1 MSFQYSLTM
10 AAAPAPMFVAV
21 APGAGITADL
31 AVLLDSSSPFVN
43 GTPFLEWAHHP
54 AVGAAPALSS
64 VPQHKLIMFL
74 LRHGPGPAAADV
86 LAFNTRSPFTANY
99 VAAAW
104 ARWLTELLASGLLA
118 NGALQDQ
125 RRAAETM
132 MGLTLQNA
140 SQLQIL
146 ASDYGPFESFDIPGV
161 AGVAAVAGR
170 AAIPAV
176 RARPPR
182 RGQAAVP
189 GRPRVPA
196 MAPVAAVPAV
206 PAVNGPAS
214 LHFVEMAKL
223 ASLHNPDSVA
233 PMLAYCRLA
242 ALLGAC
248 HTRAARS
255 SAGSLAFGTCI
266 VLRQQLAKYIG
277 LSADLALNAA
287 NDTVLATQLQRM
299 IEAVYDRLS
308 EFLAIDVPS
317 DRNVQAEFM
326 DACILL
332 SGTATEREAVFMRR
346 LQFIGSRCAPYPTSC
361 TRPRPHTAQCRRHA
375 HGSERDDRASLC
387 Q

>member
-1 MSFQYSLTM
+1 M

-31 AVLLDSSSPFVN
+31 AVYLDSSSPFVN
-43 GTPFLEWAHHP
+43 GTPFLEWSHHP

-64 VPQHKLIMFL
+64 VPQHKLVMFL
-74 LRHGPGPAAADV
+74 LRHGPGPAPADL

-125 RRAAETM
+125 RRAAETL
-132 MGLTLQNA
+132 MGLMLQNA

-146 ASDYGPFESFDIPGV
+146 ASDYGLFESFDIPGV

-176 RARPPR
+176 RARPANRSRP
-182 RGQAAVP
+182 AVP
-189 GRPRVPA
+189 ARPRVPA
-196 MAPVAAVPAV
+196 VAPVAAVPAV
-206 PAVNGPAS
+206 PAVNGPA
-214 LHFVEMAKL
+214 LLNFVEMATL
-223 ASLHNPDSVA
+223 ASLHNPDAAA

-255 SAGSLAFGTCI
+255 SAGSLAFGSCL

-277 LSADLALNAA
+277 LSADPALNAA

-326 DACILL
+326 DACVLL

-346 LQFIGSRCAPYPTSC
+346 LQFIGSRCAPCPISC
-361 TRPRPHTAQCRRHA
+361 ARPRLHTAQCRR
-375 HGSERDDRASLC
+375 RASLC
-387 Q
+387 LLASSGHCASLCLSA